1 MKGKATI
8 KQFSA
13 GSCYSYVIGSRGE
26 AVVVDPHISLLEE
39 YERYLGKKKFSLQT
53 IIDTH
58 THADHFSLAAVM
70 KEKFKVPV
78 MMHEKA
84 VSEVADR
91 RLKDGDVLKV
101 GESQWRVI
109 FTPGH
114 TDDAISL
121 YGDGAILTG
130 DVLLI
135 GSVGRTDFQ
144 NGSPESMFETLAKL
158 RELPEDTTVYP
169 AHDYHGKGKTTIGR
183 EKRSNP
189 FLSETDRAA
198 FLSRARSKE
207 LPKPFN
213 IDNIIRV
220 NRRGEAAAMQTIS
233 PREARILVDSH
244 PDVKLIDVRSE
255 SEFGQEH
262 IEGSI
267 NVPIDT
273 IISRAGEL
281 DCTGAS
287 YVVFCRAG
295 TRSPMAADMLVQA
308 GVPCVKVMRG
318 GITAWRKEGFEV
330 VKGEGTL
337 SIERQ
342 IRVAAGALVLLGV
355 LLAAFVHP
363 AFILLSGFVGA
374 GLMYAG
380 ITDNCMLG
388 MMLMKLPYNRKAAGA
403 KLGGG
408 TCSIS
413 A

>member
-1 MKGKATI
+1 MKKDFVA
-8 KQFSA
+8 KQFAA
-13 GSCYSYVIGSRGE
+13 GSCYSYVLSSKGE
-26 AVVVDPHISLLEE
+26 AVVVDLHISLLEE
-39 YERYLGKKKFSLQT
+39 YEVYLGKKKLSLNG

-58 THADHFSLAAVM
+58 THADHFSLAAVL
-70 KEKFKVPV
+70 KEKFNVSV
-78 MMHEKA
+78 MMHENA
-84 VSEVADR
+84 ISEVADR
-91 RLKDGDVLKV
+91 RLKDGDTLKV
-101 GESQWRVI
+101 GDASLKVLY
-109 FTPGH
+109 TPGH

-121 YGDGAILTG
+121 FGEGVLLTG

-144 NGSPESMFETLAKL
+144 NGSPESMFDTLSRL
-158 RELPEDTTVYP
+158 RELPDDTILFP
-169 AHDYHGKGKTTIGR
+169 GHDYHGRGKSTVGR
-183 EKRSNP
+183 EKKNNP
-189 FLSETDRAA
+189 FLAETDRAA
-198 FLSRARSKE
+198 FVARARAKE

-233 PREARILVDSH
+233 PREARVLVDSH
-244 PDVKLIDVRSE
+244 PDLKLVDVRSE
-255 SEFGQEH
+255 SEFGEEH

-273 IISRAGEL
+273 IISRASEL
-281 DCTGAS
+281 GCTGAG

-295 TRSPMAADMLVQA
+295 TRAPMAADMLVQA

-330 VKGEGTL
+330 VKGEGRL

-342 IRVAAGALVLLGV
+342 IRTIAGALVLLGV

-363 AFILLSGFVGA
+363 AFVALSGLVGA

-380 ITDNCMLG
+380 VTDNCMMG
-388 MMLMKLPYNRKAAGA
+388 MLLMKLPYNRKAAGA
-403 KLGGG
+403 RLGGG

>member
-1 MKGKATI
+1 MRGKATI

-13 GSCYSYVIGSRGE
+13 GSCYSYVVSSGGE
-26 AVVVDPHISLLEE
+26 ALVVDPHISLLEE
-39 YERYLGKKKFSLQT
+39 YERYLGKKKCFLRG

-70 KEKFKVPV
+70 KEKFKASV
-78 MMHEKA
+78 MMHEQA
-84 VSEVADR
+84 ISEVVDR
-91 RLKDGDVLKV
+91 RLQDGDVLRV
-101 GESQWRVI
+101 GESEWKVI

-114 TDDAISL
+114 TDDSVSL
-121 YGDGAILTG
+121 LGEGTILTG

-158 RELPEDTTVYP
+158 RALPEETTVFP
-169 AHDYHGKGKTTIGR
+169 GHDYRGRGKTTIGR

-189 FLSETDRAA
+189 FLSETDRAV
-198 FLSRARSKE
+198 FLSRARAKE

-213 IDNIIRV
+213 IDNVIRV

-233 PREARILVDSH
+233 PREARALVGSH
-244 PDVKLIDVRSE
+244 PDVKLIDVRTA
-255 SEFGQEH
+255 SEFGEEH

-267 NVPIDT
+267 NVPIDE
-273 IISRAGEL
+273 IMSRAGEL
-281 DCTGAS
+281 GCAGAG
-287 YVVFCRAG
+287 YVVFCRVG
-295 TRSPMAADMLVQA
+295 TRAPMAADMLVQA

-318 GITAWRKEGFEV
+318 GITAWQKEGLGV

-355 LLAAFVHP
+355 VLAALVHP
-363 AFILLSGFVGA
+363 AFVMLSGFVGA

-380 ITDNCMLG
+380 ITDTCMLG

>member
-1 MKGKATI
+1 MGKATI
-8 KQFSA
+8 KQFAA
-13 GSCYSYVIGSRGE
+13 GSCYSYVISSKGE
-26 AVVVDPHISLLEE
+26 ALVVDPHISLLEE
-39 YERYLGKKKFSLQT
+39 YERYLGKKKFSLQAV
-53 IIDTH
+53 IDTH

-101 GESQWRVI
+101 GETEWRVI
-109 FTPGH
+109 YTPGH

-121 YGDGAILTG
+121 FGEGFVITG

-144 NGSPESMFETLAKL
+144 NGSPESMFDTLARL
-158 RELPEDTTVYP
+158 RELPEETTVSP
-169 AHDYHGKGKTTIGR
+169 GHDYHGRGKSAIGH

-189 FLSETDRAA
+189 FLAETDRAA
-198 FLSRARSKE
+198 FLSRARAKE

-213 IDNIIRV
+213 IENIIRV

-233 PREARILVDSH
+233 PREARVLADSH
-244 PDVKLIDVRSE
+244 PDVKLVDVRSE
-255 SEFGQEH
+255 SEFGEEH
-262 IEGSI
+262 IDGSI
-267 NVPIDT
+267 NVPVDT
-273 IISRAGEL
+273 LTSRVGEL
-281 DCTGAS
+281 SCSGGA
-287 YVVFCRAG
+287 YVVFCRSG
-295 TRSPMAADMLVQA
+295 TRAPMAADMLLQA
-308 GVPCVKVMRG
+308 GVQCVKVMRG
-318 GITAWRKEGFEV
+318 GITAWKKEGFDV

-337 SIERQ
+337 SVERQ
-342 IRVAAGALVLLGV
+342 IRVAAGGLVLLGV

-363 AFILLSGFVGA
+363 AFALLSGFVGA

-388 MMLMKLPYNRKAAGA
+388 MMLMKLPHNRKAAA
-403 KLGGG
+403 SKVGGG